1 MRARHAAGCTC
12 DQVWHHRRSGD
23 TAHADRRT
31 GRERMDAT
39 RLVGKTINNLA
50 RERRAWAGEDAA
62 AARAVPP

>member
-12 DQVWHHRRSGD
+12 DQVWHHRRSGVA
-23 TAHADRRT
+23 AHADRRT
-31 GRERMDAT
+31 ERERMNAE

-50 RERRAWAGEDAA
+50 RKRRAWAEEDA

>member
-12 DQVWHHRRSGD
+12 DQVWHHRRSSV

-31 GRERMDAT
+31 ERERMDAA
-39 RLVGKTINNLA
+39 RLAGKTIENLA
-50 RERRAWAGEDAA
+50 RERRAFAEEV